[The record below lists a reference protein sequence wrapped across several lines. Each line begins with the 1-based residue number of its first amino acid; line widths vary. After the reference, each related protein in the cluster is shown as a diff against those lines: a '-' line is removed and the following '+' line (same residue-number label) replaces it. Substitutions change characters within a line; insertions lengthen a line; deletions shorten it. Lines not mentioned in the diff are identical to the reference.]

1 MGLGLLTAAPED
13 WYVHVT
19 PGLTLIILQ
28 LFKLNL
34 LQDEPGLLSS
44 KERSLCREH
53 QVGSV
58 GAAFPLP
65 CPLLSVSPATSPT
78 RSPSCPLDTAPASAL
93 VSWVLSLLLLS
104 VYRLEVGG
112 LTQHP
117 AQLDHV
123 WAFRVQAQHPR
134 MPSLTPPV
142 QLGCHITWK
151 PSLIPVASWS
161 CLAPVLHRELW
172 LPRSALSSRLT

>member
-19 PGLTLIILQ
+19 PGLTLIVLQ

-34 LQDEPGLLSS
+34 LQVEPGLLSS

-58 GAAFPLP
+58 GAAFPFP
-65 CPLLSVSPATSPT
+65 CPLLSISPATSPA

-123 WAFRVQAQHPR
+123 RALRVQAQHPR
-134 MPSLTPPV
+134 VPSFTASCPAWMSYHLEAFPDPSGLLEPPCPCAP
-142 QLGCHITWK
+142 QGA
-151 PSLIPVASWS
+151 VA
-161 CLAPVLHRELW
+161 AQI
-172 LPRSALSSRLT
+172 RSV